1 MNVNINEEEL
11 SRILNCNTEL
21 YRYDLDDNLPD
32 DWTTDYHSKEYTCD
46 RGFKNKC
53 GAFFFFDNK
62 QTALD
67 VFKYAAEKGAREG
80 TITTCY
86 IKKQVSLLD
95 LSDFQFPSGILCFLN
110 KNGMSVFNKGFYRY
124 GENQSEDVL
133 FDDIKALIDEIL
145 SRENDTLED
154 MSFIINK
161 SNQINEFFYFKECS
175 PCKCRYI
182 GQLLTDFDNGP
193 KFKEIL
199 LDKGYDGY
207 CFKEIPKGV
216 TYCIFDH
223 NVLSAPRHEKIII

>member
-1 MNVNINEEEL
+1 MNKL
-11 SRILNCNTEL
+11 DLHCNTEL

-32 DWTTDYHSKEYTCD
+32 DWTTYYHSKQYTFD
-46 RGFKNKC
+46 RGFKNIC

-67 VFKYAAEKGAREG
+67 VFKNAAEKGAREG

-95 LSDFQFPSGILCFLN
+95 LSYCQTPSEILCFLN

-124 GENQSEDVL
+124 GKNQLEDVL
-133 FDDIKALIDEIL
+133 FDKIKALIDEIL
-145 SRENDTLED
+145 TKENDTMEG

-161 SNQINEFFYFKECS
+161 STQINEFFYFKECS
-175 PCKCRYI
+175 PCECRYI
-182 GQLLTDFDNGP
+182 GQLLTDFNNGP

-199 LDKGYDGY
+199 LAKGYDGY
-207 CFKEIPKGV
+207 CHKETPKGV